1 MWCPPLLL
9 TNDGIQTMRKIL
21 AILLSTCIAACGGG
35 GGDDATYAGRWQVKL
50 SPDLTYETGSPRCLR
65 SAQPID
71 EVITIEQSGTSTVV
85 KFETGDVLMDA
96 GGAFPGRI
104 ETDEMISGQTN
115 ALVTCPRGYSA
126 QIAQTLIFTCPAGET
141 CNNVARVLVNHC
153 PRSDYEGNNDE
164 IRNSPG
170 CISVWRGTAEKI
182 VQD

>member
-1 MWCPPLLL
+1 M
-9 TNDGIQTMRKIL
+9 
-21 AILLSTCIAACGGG
+21 
-35 GGDDATYAGRWQVKL
+35 KL